1 MEMSLRSKQWQWIHK
16 EATINEL
23 IDKYP
28 QEWEVVHSEL
38 SNIYATSDVN
48 SLQKHIKKSL
58 YNHLFPFQA
67 SAVVI

>member
-38 SNIYATSDVN
+38 SNI
-48 SLQKHIKKSL
+48 
-58 YNHLFPFQA
+58 
-67 SAVVI
+67 